1 MNTLEQ
7 RSGAAALLD
16 AAQSALAAIR
26 AHKLRSFLTAL
37 GVVIGVASVIAVV
50 SLIQGFSNSVTAQFK
65 GLGSDSVIVYSNPS
79 LRQQMQGRIPRVT
92 MDDLSAV
99 AHQVPG
105 ITFITPVM
113 VLGQLSEPV
122 SFNGAEDDTTLYGT
136 TSRFPDSGQYYPTQG
151 RFISATDDI
160 HHRRV
165 CVIGVSL
172 AKNLGLGADALGQ
185 YVQLRGES
193 FKVVGVLNE
202 RGELAGMDQDNLI
215 IIPYGTA
222 QSIVGASA
230 EPNIQIRLNVE
241 DIEAL
246 PAVTGRIAQVM
257 RARHK
262 LAAGDPD
269 DFKVQT
275 ASQLADSIGEVFDS
289 ISLLLAG
296 IVGISLFVGGVGIMN
311 IMLVSVT
318 ERTREI
324 GICKSLGATRRD
336 ILAQFLFEA
345 AAISI
350 LGGIIGLM
358 LGYAVGL
365 LVSLWIPSFGTIVV
379 PAWAICLSLG
389 VSAATGIVFGIAPA
403 AKAASLD
410 PILAL
415 RYE

>member
-1 MNTLEQ
+1 
-7 RSGAAALLD
+7 
-16 AAQSALAAIR
+16 
-26 AHKLRSFLTAL
+26 
-37 GVVIGVASVIAVV
+37 
-50 SLIQGFSNSVTAQFK
+50 
-65 GLGSDSVIVYSNPS
+65 
-79 LRQQMQGRIPRVT
+79 
-92 MDDLSAV
+92 
-99 AHQVPG
+99 
-105 ITFITPVM
+105 
-113 VLGQLSEPV
+113 
-122 SFNGAEDDTTLYGT
+122 
-136 TSRFPDSGQYYPTQG
+136 
-151 RFISATDDI
+151 
-160 HHRRV
+160 
-165 CVIGVSL
+165 
-172 AKNLGLGADALGQ
+172 
-185 YVQLRGES
+185 
-193 FKVVGVLNE
+193 
-202 RGELAGMDQDNLI
+202 
-215 IIPYGTA
+215 
-222 QSIVGASA
+222 
-230 EPNIQIRLNVE
+230 
-241 DIEAL
+241 
-246 PAVTGRIAQVM
+246 M